1 MRCRSVWSSPNDGH
15 YPMSGRDRLRKLLW
29 WLPFG
34 RVPEVSAA
42 DLDALI
48 NSGQLL
54 QIVDVRTGMEW
65 HKSRIPGALNV
76 PIQELR
82 RRLDSLALD
91 TARPVVAICLS
102 AHRSIPAV
110 RLLRASGYTNAMQ
123 LQGGMLAWWKG
134 EYATES
140 DEEPA

>member
-1 MRCRSVWSSPNDGH
+1 MTVLE
-15 YPMSGRDRLRKLLW
+15 RLYKLFW

-42 DLDALI
+42 ELNEILS
-48 NSGQLL
+48 NGQQL
-54 QIVDVRTGMEW
+54 QIVDVRTGTEW

-82 RRLDSLALD
+82 RRLDSLSLESG
-91 TARPVVAICLS
+91 RPIVAICLS

-110 RLLRASGYTNAMQ
+110 RLLRARGFSNAVQ
-123 LQGGMLAWWKG
+123 LQGGMLAWWKAD
-134 EYATES
+134 YATETDEGS
-140 DEEPA
+140 D